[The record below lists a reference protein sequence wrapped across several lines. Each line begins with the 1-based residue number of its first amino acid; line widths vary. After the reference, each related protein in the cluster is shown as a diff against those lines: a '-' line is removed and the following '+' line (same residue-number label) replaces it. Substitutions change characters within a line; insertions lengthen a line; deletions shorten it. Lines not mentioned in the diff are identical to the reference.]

1 MRICFYGYLDAVEL
15 FCFSMSSKGGKLN
28 KAQKAKQ
35 QQEEE
40 ERRLQEEEEA
50 RLHAEKEERERLE
63 RERKEK
69 EQERLELKDQ
79 ERREDELNELRH
91 LLEENHT
98 AVTTWKTDAVEKAK
112 WERYMHCDG
121 TPDPAV
127 QQDLNTHISLWRD
140 DPEVNITLVLKQ
152 CHLALQLMEELEAL
166 LRDVTDP
173 QECHKYQD
181 GLINLQE
188 LIHSKHLLTTEEI
201 LKSASMNID
210 TETGNMQTVVK
221 DVNITLCL
229 WANLKKNPRFRD
241 LNFGEAGLGFELPKQ
256 LAVSHI
262 AVRLLH
268 THYDHLS
275 LLARMA
281 HPRMHT
287 PSLRSLACGEEVP
300 ADIDVPEQEE
310 TKRTG
315 EAKED
320 IETQQQRV
328 DKEVQS
334 IQGFDGSKSAA
345 SQESSRNSAQ
355 PAEGRV
361 SQIQT
366 QMEALSSK
374 MPSPTLPDTPKR
386 QPHHTGSEG
395 DLTETPIVQ
404 LTMMDRSECVQ
415 AVDLM
420 QYTPLGG
427 VFYCDVFHLPPQTHQ
442 VNGWE
447 IRQLLDEGLQVFPYP
462 LEKSNLDDTEAL
474 TCPPVGV
481 SVTLPDS
488 VVFLETPQV
497 ARWDAAVKQ
506 WRMDSITD
514 LSYEEKEAKIS
525 FKMDSF
531 QPFVLMQ
538 ETYANLPFLSWELR
552 PLGQDAALFT
562 VNGALIDLSI
572 TIQGN
577 QCMLQLGQE
586 RGLSHLIG
594 KWMSGPILQRAML
607 NAGINIFVNEY
618 TDKYI
623 ITCGKDPLT
632 EHAAYEQMA
641 LFASACAFSW
651 SKWNAKC
658 GAEHL
663 VMQACEHHDPVPVP
677 KDSWSLYLLGAQRS
691 QKLEI
696 TEKSAEFSPDYYP
709 GSEFHSTFIHM
720 LQDNMSTDGIART
733 RESNNLFVD
742 TVQSLLCATRPLM
755 YS

>member
-15 FCFSMSSKGGKLN
+15 FCFSMPPKKGKSSKGGKLN

-328 DKEVQS
+328 DKE
-334 IQGFDGSKSAA
+334 SAA

-366 QMEALSSK
+366 QMEALS
-374 MPSPTLPDTPKR
+374 T
-386 QPHHTGSEG
+386 EG

>member
-1 MRICFYGYLDAVEL
+1 MRIHFYGYLDATEL

-28 KAQKAKQ
+28 KAQKAKK

-50 RLHAEKEERERLE
+50 RLQAEKEEKEKLE
-63 RERKEK
+63 REKKEK

-79 ERREDELNELRH
+79 ARREDELNELRH
-91 LLEENHT
+91 LLEEIHT
-98 AVTTWKTDAVEKAK
+98 AVTTLKTDAVETAK
-112 WERYMHCDG
+112 WERYMRCDG
-121 TPDPAV
+121 IPDPAV
-127 QQDLNTHISLWRD
+127 QQDLNTYISLWRD

-152 CHLALQLMEELEAL
+152 CHLTLQLMEELEDL

-173 QECHKYQD
+173 QECYKYQE

-188 LIHSKHLLTTEEI
+188 LYHSKLLLTTEEI
-201 LKSASMNID
+201 LKRASMNID
-210 TETGNMQTVVK
+210 TETGNMQTVFK
-221 DVNITLCL
+221 DVNVTLCL
-229 WANLKKNPRFRD
+229 WANLKKNPRFRV

-268 THYDHLS
+268 TRYDHLS

-281 HPRMHT
+281 HKIIHT
-287 PSLRSLACGEEVP
+287 PSLRSLAGGEEVP
-300 ADIDVPEQEE
+300 ADIDLPEQGE

-315 EAKED
+315 EVKED

-328 DKEVQS
+328 DEEVQS
-334 IQGFDGSKSAA
+334 IQGSDGKKSAA
-345 SQESSRNSAQ
+345 SLQSRRNSAQ
-355 PAEGRV
+355 SAEGRV

-366 QMEALSSK
+366 QMEALSGKTPSK
-374 MPSPTLPDTPKR
+374 TLPDTPKR
-386 QPHHTGSEG
+386 MPHHTGSEG
-395 DLTETPIVQ
+395 DLTCPTVQ
-404 LTMMDRSECVQ
+404 LTKMDRSECAQV
-415 AVDLM
+415 VDLM
-420 QYTPLGG
+420 QHTPLGG
-427 VFYCDVFHLPPQTHQ
+427 VFYCDVFHLPPQAHQ

-462 LEKSNLDDTEAL
+462 MEKSNLDDNKAL

-488 VVFLETPQV
+488 VAFLETPQV
-497 ARWDAAVKQ
+497 ACWDAGVKQ

-514 LSYEEKEAKIS
+514 LSYEEEEAKIS

-577 QCMLQLGQE
+577 QCMLQLEQE

-607 NAGINIFVNEY
+607 KAGINIFVNEY
-618 TDKYI
+618 TDKYVI
-623 ITCGKDPLT
+623 PCGKDPLT
-632 EHAAYEQMA
+632 EHAAYKQMA

-658 GAEHL
+658 GPEHL
-663 VMQACEHHDPVPVP
+663 VMQACEHHGPVPVP
-677 KDSWSLYLLGAQRS
+677 KDSWSLYMLGAQRS

-696 TEKSAEFSPDYYP
+696 TETSEQFSPDYYP

-720 LQDNMSTDGIART
+720 LQDNMSTDGKART
-733 RESNNLFVD
+733 RESNYLFVD